1 LKALYVK
8 NIDTKVPYKHNLPLL
23 AKKAGIELNDE
34 QESFFEMVS
43 DFNIEEGI
51 LPMAERVN
59 RIRKIIKNYIG
70 IMLKNNIKVEKVYLY
85 GSYALGKASGGS
97 DIDIAVVSKD
107 FSGDRFMDRRRI
119 VPLRREVDRRLEPM
133 PYHPDDF
140 KESDPLVLEIL
151 QHGLEIL

>member
-1 LKALYVK
+1 
-8 NIDTKVPYKHNLPLL
+8 
-23 AKKAGIELNDE
+23 
-34 QESFFEMVS
+34 
-43 DFNIEEGI
+43 
-51 LPMAERVN
+51 MAERVN

-85 GSYALGKASGGS
+85 GSYALGKASDDS

-140 KESDPLVLEIL
+140 KENDPLVLEIL